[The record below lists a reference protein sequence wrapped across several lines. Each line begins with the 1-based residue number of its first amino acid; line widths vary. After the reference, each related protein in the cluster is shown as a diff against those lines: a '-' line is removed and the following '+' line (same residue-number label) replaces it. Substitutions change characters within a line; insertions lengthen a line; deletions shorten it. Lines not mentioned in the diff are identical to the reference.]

1 LRKIE
6 RDTKKFYYKR
16 LENANKKQENIYF
29 NYINNLYP
37 NINKEFL
44 NLRKDAP
51 KNNPIE
57 EYSSKHLNQA
67 IKDMEREAIDSQ
79 VKLIL
84 DSKI

>member
-1 LRKIE
+1 MRKIE